1 MDLGF
6 LDAPFEAGA
15 LHKGHGDD
23 AYELDALDAARPD
36 TFGPQ
41 RTLMPNLSEV
51 QEHLKIVHGTT
62 TLAFKYKDGVVVA
75 VDSRASAGAYIAS
88 QNVKKVIEI
97 NQFLLGTMAG
107 GAADCQY
114 WQRYLGMRCRLFEL
128 NNKERISVAAAS
140 KLFQNILYGYRGYG
154 LSIGTMVAGWD
165 HKGPGLYYLD
175 SEGARI
181 EGNLFSVGS
190 GSLFAYGILDS
201 NYKYDMEFDA
211 VRARSIPALVRTP
224 SPLLPLIKPSSTDH
238 PPAGCSRHL
247 GDFPLFAARL
257 VARRRSSWA
266 GAPSTTRRTTM
277 RTREGRC
284 ACITSTG
291 RDGGGSPRTT
301 RQCFTTSTTQSSS
314 RGPCAAALLPEPASS
329 AARRA
334 RAVRSSTIA
343 RSCL

>member
-1 MDLGF
+1 MAAAPDWQERALGSLLRPDTMDLAF

-15 LHKGHGDD
+15 LRSGKAGGD
-23 AYELDALDAARPD
+23 ASALDSLDAARPAML
-36 TFGPQ
+36 GPQ
-41 RTLMPNLSEV
+41 RSLMPNLSEV

-128 NNKERISVAAAS
+128 NHKERISVAAAS

-211 VRARSIPALVRTP
+211 VRPLPARPRGARVLREREREADHRRAAPAR
-224 SPLLPLIKPSSTDH
+224 LP
-238 PPAGCSRHL
+238 
-247 GDFPLFAARL
+247 AAR
-257 VARRRSSWA
+257 AR
-266 GAPSTTRRTTM
+266 GAQAI
-277 RTREGRC
+277 ELG
-284 ACITSTG
+284 
-291 RDGGGSPRTT
+291 
-301 RQCFTTSTTQSSS
+301 
-314 RGPCAAALLPEPASS
+314 
-329 AARRA
+329 RRA
-334 RAVRSSTIA
+334 IYHATHNDAYSGGTVRVYHIDGKGWRRISEDDSAVLHYQYNPIKQ
-343 RSCL
+343 